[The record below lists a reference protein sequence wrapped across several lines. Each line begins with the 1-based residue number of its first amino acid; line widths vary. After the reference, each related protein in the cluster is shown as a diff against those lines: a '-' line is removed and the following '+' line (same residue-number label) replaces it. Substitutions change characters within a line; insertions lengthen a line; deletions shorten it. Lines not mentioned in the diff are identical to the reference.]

1 MASPLNQVD
10 LSCQISRSEEEPR
23 LAQAQRR
30 LLHLR
35 LVSAGLLGDGQL
47 GPGLLVL
54 FEGWDAAGKGG
65 AIRRLVAP
73 LDPRHVTVA
82 SFAAPTEREI
92 RHHFLW
98 RFFPVLPGL
107 GGMTV
112 FDRSWYGRVLV
123 ERVEGLI
130 DQKTW
135 RRSYDE
141 ITTTETA
148 LVSEGMVI
156 VKCFLH
162 ISEEEQLKRFEA
174 RQNDPL
180 KKWKLTDEDWRNRA
194 KRTEYEKAINEMIE
208 KTSSPAAPWD
218 LIPANSKRY
227 ARLAVLETVITRLEE
242 GMTACGIDVPPSKG
256 DDYSA

>member
-1 MASPLNQVD
+1 
-10 LSCQISRSEEEPR
+10 
-23 LAQAQRR
+23 
-30 LLHLR
+30 
-35 LVSAGLLGDGQL
+35 
-47 GPGLLVL
+47 
-54 FEGWDAAGKGG
+54 
-65 AIRRLVAP
+65 
-73 LDPRHVTVA
+73 
-82 SFAAPTEREI
+82 
-92 RHHFLW
+92 
-98 RFFPVLPGL
+98 
-107 GGMTV
+107 
-112 FDRSWYGRVLV
+112 
-123 ERVEGLI
+123 
-130 DQKTW
+130 
-135 RRSYDE
+135 
-141 ITTTETA
+141 
-148 LVSEGMVI
+148 MVI

-242 GMTACGIDVPPSKG
+242 GMNACGIEVPPSKG

>member
-1 MASPLNQVD
+1 
-10 LSCQISRSEEEPR
+10 
-23 LAQAQRR
+23 
-30 LLHLR
+30 
-35 LVSAGLLGDGQL
+35 
-47 GPGLLVL
+47 
-54 FEGWDAAGKGG
+54 
-65 AIRRLVAP
+65 
-73 LDPRHVTVA
+73 
-82 SFAAPTEREI
+82 
-92 RHHFLW
+92 
-98 RFFPVLPGL
+98 
-107 GGMTV
+107 MTV

-242 GMTACGIDVPPSKG
+242 GMNACGIEGPPSKG